1 MSPSE
6 QASPDHPVRAA
17 RTLIIDLP
25 GPDLDAESASLMAE
39 FGFGGVCLF
48 SRNVST
54 PERTAKLVRDIRGLL
69 GPGAL
74 IGIDQEGGAVLR
86 RLDVPLPPAPM
97 GLSAAVLG
105 EGFGSETVHNETV
118 QNAAAHE
125 AGAIAARGLIELGIN
140 WNYAPCLDVN
150 VDPANPVIGERSF
163 GADPQVVAR
172 LGVAWALGCE
182 SAGVLSAVKHFPGH
196 GDTAQDSHL
205 TLPTVNKTRAEL
217 EAGGWLPFRA
227 AVRAG
232 VGSVMTAHI
241 VYPALDPELPA
252 TLSPAVLSGL
262 LRRDWGYDGVVVT
275 DATDMRAIRDRY
287 PNGQAGPLALNAGA
301 DAVLSCGH
309 GDHTVHRE
317 HAEALERALADG
329 TLSGVRLREA
339 LGRLARAA
347 RQFPGTPRPYPE
359 AQRQLDQGQI
369 DGWARASVTRL
380 ETFAPLNPGQDVLL
394 LVPEGAGVGG
404 PYGEFLSGKALSDA
418 LQRFLPRLHAV
429 VLGQEDTEQA
439 QALKVQALLARFPD
453 APVLVA
459 TTDRW
464 QVPSSLLALV
474 PLLQPRRTVH
484 LAVWNPYLAARLP
497 FPALLSYGFR
507 PSNLEA
513 LGYALISGEAP
524 GRLPV

>member
-1 MSPSE
+1 MFSNVPPPE
-6 QASPDHPVRAA
+6 QDIGPDQIRAV

-25 GPDLDAESASLMAE
+25 GPDLDSESAALMAE

-69 GPGAL
+69 GSDAL

-105 EGFGSETVHNETV
+105 EGFGTEAQ
-118 QNAAAHE
+118 QNAAAYG

-205 TLPTVNKTRAEL
+205 TLPTVNKTLSKL
-217 EAGGWLPFRA
+217 EATEWLPFRA

-241 VYPALDPELPA
+241 VYPALDPLLPA
-252 TLSPAVLSGL
+252 TLSPAALSGL

-287 PNGQAGPLALNAGA
+287 PRGQAGPLALNAGA

-309 GDHTVHRE
+309 GDHAVHRE
-317 HAEALERALADG
+317 HAGALERALTDG
-329 TLSGVRLREA
+329 TLPEARLREA
-339 LGRLARAA
+339 LGRLSRAA
-347 RQFPGTPRPYPE
+347 RQFPGLPRPYPE
-359 AQRQLDQGQI
+359 AQRQLDQRQI
-369 DGWARASVTRL
+369 DGWARASVTR
-380 ETFAPLNPGQDVLL
+380 FGAFSPLGPAQAVLL

-404 PYGEFLSGKALSDA
+404 PYGEFLSGEALSAA
-418 LQRFLPRLHAV
+418 LKRFLPHLHAA
-429 VLGQEDTEQA
+429 VLGQDDHTQA
-439 QALKVQALLARFPD
+439 QVLQVQALLARFPD

-464 QVPSSLLALV
+464 QVPPSLL
-474 PLLQPRRTVH
+474 PLLPVLQFRRTVH

-497 FPALLSYGFR
+497 FPALMSYGFR

-513 LGYALISGEAP
+513 LGQALISGEAP
-524 GRLPV
+524 GRLPF

>member
-1 MSPSE
+1 MPPSD
-6 QASPDHPVRAA
+6 QASLDHQIRAA

-25 GPDLDAESASLMAE
+25 GPDLDGESAALMAE

-54 PERTAKLVRDIRGLL
+54 PERTAKLVRDIRSLL

-86 RLDVPLPPAPM
+86 RLDVPLTPAPM

-105 EGFGSETVHNETV
+105 EGFGTEAQ

-125 AGAIAARGLIELGIN
+125 AGAIAARGLLELGIN

-217 EAGGWLPFRA
+217 EAGEWLPFRA

-287 PNGQAGPLALNAGA
+287 PHGQAGPLALNAGA

-309 GDHTVHRE
+309 GDHAVHRE
-317 HAEALERALADG
+317 HAEALEQALADG
-329 TLSGVRLREA
+329 TLPELRLREA

-347 RQFPGTPRPYPE
+347 RRFPGTPRPYLE
-359 AQRQLDQGQI
+359 AQRQLDQEQI

-380 ETFAPLNPGQDVLL
+380 GTLAPLNPGQDVLL

-404 PYGEFLSGKALSDA
+404 PYGESLSGEALNIA
-418 LQRFLPRLHAV
+418 LEGFLPHLHTAL
-429 VLGQEDTEQA
+429 LGHDDTTQ
-439 QALKVQALLARFPD
+439 VQALLDRFPD
-453 APVLVA
+453 ASVLVA

-464 QVPSSLLALV
+464 QVPPSMLSLV
-474 PLLQPRRTVH
+474 PHLQLRRTIH
-484 LAVWNPYLAARLP
+484 LAVWNPYLAAQLP

-507 PSNLEA
+507 ASNLEA
-513 LGYALISGEAP
+513 LGHALISGESP
-524 GRLPV
+524 GRLPF

>member
-1 MSPSE
+1 MPLPE
-6 QASPDHPVRAA
+6 RASLNRPIRAA

-25 GPDLDAESASLMAE
+25 GPDLDVESASLMAE

-48 SRNVST
+48 TRNVST
-54 PERTAKLVRDIRGLL
+54 PERTSKLVRDIRDVL
-69 GPGAL
+69 GPEIL

-105 EGFGSETVHNETV
+105 EGFGNEAE

-125 AGAIAARGLIELGIN
+125 AGAIAARGLAELGIN

-150 VDPANPVIGERSF
+150 IDPANPVIGERSF

-205 TLPTVNKTRAEL
+205 TLPTVDKSRAEL
-217 EAGGWLPFRA
+217 EATEWLPFRA

-287 PNGQAGPLALNAGA
+287 PNGQAGPLALSAGA
-301 DAVLSCGH
+301 DAALSCGH
-309 GDHTVHRE
+309 GDHAVHRE
-317 HAEALERALADG
+317 HAEALERALANG
-329 TLSGVRLREA
+329 SLPEARLREA

-347 RQFPGTPRPYPE
+347 QQFPGLPRPYPE
-359 AQRQLDQGQI
+359 AQRQLDQQQI

-380 ETFAPLNPGQDVLL
+380 GAFSPMNPGQDVLL
-394 LVPEGAGVGG
+394 LVPEGVGVGG
-404 PYGEFLSGKALSDA
+404 PYGEFLSGEALSAA
-418 LQRFLPRLHAV
+418 LKRSLPHLHTAL
-429 VLGQEDTEQA
+429 LGVQDTSQAQFIQA
-439 QALKVQALLARFPD
+439 QALLAHFPD
-453 APVLVA
+453 APVMVA

-464 QVPSSLLALV
+464 QVPPSLLSLV
-474 PLLQPRRTVH
+474 PVLQLRNTLH
-484 LAVWNPYLAARLP
+484 LAVWNPYLAVQLP
-497 FPALLSYGFR
+497 FPALITYGFQA
-507 PSNLEA
+507 SNLEA
-513 LGYALISGEAP
+513 LRHTLISGEIR
-524 GRLPV
+524 GRLPF